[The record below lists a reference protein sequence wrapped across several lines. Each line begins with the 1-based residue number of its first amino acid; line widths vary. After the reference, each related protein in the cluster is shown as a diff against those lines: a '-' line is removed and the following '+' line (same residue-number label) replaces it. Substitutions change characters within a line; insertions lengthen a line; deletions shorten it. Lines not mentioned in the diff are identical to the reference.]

1 MSPTSLI
8 HIDLGA
14 VHDNMRVLRRV
25 VGRRCA
31 LCAILKADG
40 YGLGAR
46 PLAVTLARAGADLLA
61 VYTLQQAQELARES
75 LTIPIM
81 VLMPVADF
89 ETTEALEAL
98 LAAGRLHLTVHAPSQ
113 MVSLAELAARLGLVL
128 PVHLEVDTGMS
139 RGGCSIDE
147 APAIV
152 HRITDP
158 SMARR
163 LRLAGLFTHFADIK
177 AANPVYMNR
186 QAARFEAVVDQVKD
200 VLPLDCLI
208 HAANSVATLRAKR
221 FHKSMVRVGQAW
233 AGYGVDGLDEGEFLR
248 MGRQLRPAVSWTSR
262 IVHVKTI
269 EPGTPV
275 GYRCTWTAKRRS
287 RIGLVPVGHADG
299 YPTALGTTDT
309 KPGPACVGVVVDEP
323 STSTNPR
330 HYVPVIGAVNMDQI
344 TIDLTDIDPPA
355 DPGVPGRIPV
365 GTAVELI
372 STDPSAPNHLPTLAL
387 AAGIVPHVLLAGLS
401 SQLPRV
407 YHADRPTTR
416 KPASAPPALVS

>member
-1 MSPTSLI
+1 MPPTSLI

-25 VGRRCA
+25 VGRGCA
-31 LCAILKADG
+31 VCAILKANG

-61 VYTLQQAQELARES
+61 VYTLQQAEELARES
-75 LTIPIM
+75 LTIPIL

-89 ETTEALEAL
+89 EPTGALEAL

-113 MVSLAELAARLGLVL
+113 MVSLAELAARFGLVL

-158 SMARR
+158 SMASR
-163 LRLAGLFTHFADIK
+163 LHLAGLFTHFADTK
-177 AANPVYMNR
+177 AANSAYMNR
-186 QAARFEAVVDQVKD
+186 QAVRFEAVVDQVKD
-200 VLPLDCLI
+200 VLPHDCLI
-208 HAANSVATLRAKR
+208 HSANSVATLRAKR

-248 MGRQLRPAVSWTSR
+248 LGRQLRPALSWMSR
-262 IVHVKTI
+262 IVHLKTI

-299 YPTALGTTDT
+299 YPTGLGTTDT
-309 KPGPACVGVVVDEP
+309 KPGRACVGVVIDER
-323 STSTNPR
+323 STSTNVQ

-344 TIDLTDIDPPA
+344 TIDLTDIDPPDDLGA
-355 DPGVPGRIPV
+355 SGRIRI
-365 GTAVELI
+365 GAAVELI
-372 STDPSAPNHLPTLAL
+372 GADPSAPNHMPTLAR
-387 AAGIVPHVLLAGLS
+387 AAGIVPHALLAGLS
-401 SQLPRV
+401 SHLQRV
-407 YHADRPTTR
+407 YHADRPTTP
-416 KPASAPPALVS
+416 KPASAPAALVS

>member
-1 MSPTSLI
+1 MLSTSLI
-8 HIDLGA
+8 HIALGT

-25 VGRRCA
+25 VGGRCA

-61 VYTLQQAQELARES
+61 VYTLQHAEELACES

-89 ETTEALEAL
+89 EPTEALEAL
-98 LAAGRLHLTVHAPSQ
+98 LAAGRLHLTLHAPEQ
-113 MVSLAELAARLGLVL
+113 MVSLADLAARLGLVL

-158 SMARR
+158 ALASW
-163 LRLAGLFTHFADIK
+163 LRLAGLYTHFADTK
-177 AANPVYMNR
+177 AANPAYMNR
-186 QAARFEAVVDQVKD
+186 QAARFEAVVDHIKG
-200 VLPLDCLI
+200 VLPHDCLI

-248 MGRQLRPAVSWTSR
+248 LGRQLRPVVSWTSR

-269 EPGTPV
+269 ELGTPV
-275 GYRCTWTAKRRS
+275 GYRCTWTAKHRS

-299 YPTALGTTDT
+299 YPTGLGTTDT
-309 KPGPACVGVVVDEP
+309 KPGPACVGIVIDEP
-323 STSTNPR
+323 STSTNAR

-344 TIDLTDIDPPA
+344 TIDLTDIGPPDSGA
-355 DPGVPGRIPV
+355 SGRVVV
-365 GTAVELI
+365 GTEVELI

-387 AAGIVPHVLLAGLS
+387 SAGIVPHVLLAGLS
-401 SQLPRV
+401 SRLEHV

-416 KPASAPPALVS
+416 QPASAPAALVS